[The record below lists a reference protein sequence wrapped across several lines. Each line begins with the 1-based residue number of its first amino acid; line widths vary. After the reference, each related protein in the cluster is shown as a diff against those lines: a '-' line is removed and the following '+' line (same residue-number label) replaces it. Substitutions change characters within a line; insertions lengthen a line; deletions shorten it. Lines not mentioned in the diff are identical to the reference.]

1 MTDIPP
7 HGRFR
12 DSQNPEEMPP
22 PKSAYDLYMMA
33 RKQHADVT
41 LWFTDDICPIC
52 RMPIYTD
59 GNFKWCK
66 RGCKNHGDQ
75 PGTYAGLQEDYFK

>member
-1 MTDIPP
+1 MTDNI
-7 HGRFR
+7 
-12 DSQNPEEMPP
+12 PP
-22 PKSAYDLYMMA
+22 PKSAYDLYMEA
-33 RKQHADVT
+33 RRKHAGVT
-41 LWFTDDICPIC
+41 MWFTDDICPIC

-75 PGTYAGLQEDYFK
+75 PGTYAGLQEDYIR